1 MSRNKGIPSNPM
13 SALSDDSPT
22 EEERRYARVFG
33 TAEGKR
39 ILTALRRVHVD
50 CVGGPDMSDSAL
62 RFLEGK
68 RALVLEIERKA
79 KRGDAI

>member
-1 MSRNKGIPSNPM
+1 MIQNNEIPSSP
-13 SALSDDSPT
+13 SSHDLDDSPT

-50 CVGGPDMSDSAL
+50 CVGGPDLSDGAL

-79 KRGDAI
+79 KRGDAV